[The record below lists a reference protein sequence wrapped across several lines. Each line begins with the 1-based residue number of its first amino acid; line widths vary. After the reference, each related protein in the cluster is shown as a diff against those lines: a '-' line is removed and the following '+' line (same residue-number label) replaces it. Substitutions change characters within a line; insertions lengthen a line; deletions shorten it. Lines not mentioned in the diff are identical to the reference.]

1 MDVHHP
7 SFTRPAISTARPHAQ
22 PLNSKLINCLMGLTI
37 GALVAPTYLLS
48 AANPA
53 MAQFTPST
61 QSEQSRQA
69 PAFAATTIPDPI
81 ADATAA
87 PTSVQ
92 SLLGTEFPLAEEVL
106 QFASAPSQ
114 LTVRSIWLDRETIV
128 NAGSP
133 QGLARVFDRFKS
145 AGINTVFVETVNAG
159 YPIYPSDVAPEQN
172 PNIQGW
178 DPLQAAVDLGKANGI
193 EVHAWVWLFAAGNQA
208 HNRLLGQPSH
218 YPGPI
223 LSARPD
229 WAGFDNHGNL
239 IIPGQNKPFLDPA
252 NPEVRQYLLDMLGEI
267 ATQYDVDGIQLDY
280 VRYPFQDPSANRLFG
295 YGNAAREQFHRLTG
309 VDPITL
315 SPRNNG
321 DPRMAR
327 LWSQWTD
334 FRAQQVSTFVA
345 AASRQLRRQRPDLT
359 LSAAVFAEDTYK
371 RRHELQQDWED
382 WADQGIVDW
391 IVLMSYAS
399 NTREFEDLIRP
410 WVIESSFR
418 HTQVIP
424 GIRLLGLP
432 TSEAYSQ
439 IQLLQN
445 MPVNGYALFAA
456 DNLNNEVQS
465 MLAGVRSSEQR
476 TAFHR

>member
-7 SFTRPAISTARPHAQ
+7 SFTRSSISTARPHAQ

-61 QSEQSRQA
+61 QSEQSDQA
-69 PAFAATTIPDPI
+69 PAFAATTIPDSI

-92 SLLGTEFPLAEEVL
+92 SLLSTEFPPAEEVL
-106 QFASAPSQ
+106 QLASAPSQ
-114 LTVRSIWLDRETIV
+114 LAVRSIWLDRETIV

-267 ATQYDVDGIQLDY
+267 ATQ
-280 VRYPFQDPSANRLFG
+280 
-295 YGNAAREQFHRLTG
+295 
-309 VDPITL
+309 
-315 SPRNNG
+315 
-321 DPRMAR
+321 
-327 LWSQWTD
+327 
-334 FRAQQVSTFVA
+334 
-345 AASRQLRRQRPDLT
+345 
-359 LSAAVFAEDTYK
+359 
-371 RRHELQQDWED
+371 
-382 WADQGIVDW
+382 
-391 IVLMSYAS
+391 
-399 NTREFEDLIRP
+399 
-410 WVIESSFR
+410 
-418 HTQVIP
+418 
-424 GIRLLGLP
+424 
-432 TSEAYSQ
+432 
-439 IQLLQN
+439 
-445 MPVNGYALFAA
+445 
-456 DNLNNEVQS
+456 
-465 MLAGVRSSEQR
+465 
-476 TAFHR
+476 